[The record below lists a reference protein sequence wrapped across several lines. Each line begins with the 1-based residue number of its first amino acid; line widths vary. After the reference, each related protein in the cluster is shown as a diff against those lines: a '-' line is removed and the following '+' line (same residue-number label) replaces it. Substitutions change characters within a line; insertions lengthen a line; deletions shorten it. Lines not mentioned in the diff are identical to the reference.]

1 MELSVSMFLAVQSV
15 LWKCVVNMSNNQSML
30 RRDEAVR
37 DVWRLG
43 LQMQLNGRMFPTLL
57 FSTANQIHE
66 IPISQKGIRVF
77 TLLTLCQLLPLP
89 SHASYAGIA
98 SSKDQSL
105 ALGDIFCSFLSHW
118 GVSASG

>member
-15 LWKCVVNMSNNQSML
+15 LWKCVVKISNNQSVL

-43 LQMQLNGRMFPTLL
+43 LQLNGRMFPALL

-77 TLLTLCQLLPLP
+77 TLLTLC
-89 SHASYAGIA
+89 HSYLCPRMPPM
-98 SSKDQSL
+98 L
-105 ALGDIFCSFLSHW
+105 A
-118 GVSASG
+118 